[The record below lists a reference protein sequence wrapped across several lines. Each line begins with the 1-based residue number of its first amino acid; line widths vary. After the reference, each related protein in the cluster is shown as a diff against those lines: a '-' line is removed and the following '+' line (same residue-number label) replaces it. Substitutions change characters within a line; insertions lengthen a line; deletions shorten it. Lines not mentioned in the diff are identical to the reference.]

1 MSRPSN
7 TDERRQQIVQGLLE
21 AMAERGYGGASIQS
35 IARAAGLTPGLVH
48 YHFESKQQILIELVR
63 TLSDRV
69 RARYERRA
77 RGARDP
83 WKRLHA
89 FIDAHLALGDDAD
102 PQGVACWVAISAEAL
117 RQAEVRQV
125 YEQAIRADL
134 ALLQGL
140 VREVLEAEERPVR
153 QAARIAAGLMA
164 AVQGSY
170 QLAAIAQVAPAGFAA
185 PSVRA
190 MAQGLVRAAG
200 DGER

>member
-1 MSRPSN
+1 LPRPTN
-7 TDERRQQIVQGLLE
+7 TAERRAQIVQGLLQ
-21 AMAERGYGGASIQS
+21 AMAERGYGGASIQT

-63 TLSDRV
+63 SLSDGL

-102 PQGVACWVAISAEAL
+102 PQAVACWVAIGAEAL

-125 YEQAIRADL
+125 YEQALRADL
-134 ALLQGL
+134 ELLQGI
-140 VREVLEAEERPVR
+140 VVEVLDQEEIPRR
-153 QAARIAAGLMA
+153 HAARIAAGLLA

-170 QLAAIAQVAPAGFAA
+170 QLAAVAQVTPAGFAA

-190 MAQGLVRAAG
+190 MAQGLIRAAG
-200 DGER
+200 EESR

>member
-1 MSRPSN
+1 MPRPTN
-7 TDERRQQIVQGLLE
+7 TVERRAQIVQGLLQ
-21 AMAERGYGGASIQS
+21 AMAERGYGGASIQT

-63 TLSDRV
+63 SLSDGL

-77 RGARDP
+77 RSARDP
-83 WKRLHA
+83 WKRLNA

-102 PQGVACWVAISAEAL
+102 PQAVACWVAIGAEAL

-125 YEQAIRADL
+125 YEQALRADL
-134 ALLQGL
+134 ELLQGI
-140 VREVLEAEERPVR
+140 VVEVLDHEEIPRR
-153 QAARIAAGLMA
+153 HAARIAAGLLA

-170 QLAAIAQVAPAGFAA
+170 QLAAVAQVTPAGFAA

-190 MAQGLVRAAG
+190 MAQGLIRAAG
-200 DGER
+200 EESR